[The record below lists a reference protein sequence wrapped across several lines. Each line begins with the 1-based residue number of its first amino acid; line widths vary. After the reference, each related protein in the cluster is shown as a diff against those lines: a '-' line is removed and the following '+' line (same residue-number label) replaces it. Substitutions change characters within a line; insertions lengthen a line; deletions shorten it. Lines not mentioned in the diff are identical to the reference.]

1 MRCLSVVTFL
11 FWSALCDAISAPVE
25 PITDFEVD
33 RYLGRWYEIARL
45 ENSFESGLENITA
58 EYSLREDG
66 GLAVLNRGYSDKKG
80 KWKDAKGKAY
90 FVKDPDTGFLK
101 VTFFWPFYGAY
112 IIFGL
117 DKKEYQYSFVAG
129 PDTSYL
135 WLLSRTPRPDQA
147 VIDTFID
154 SAKEH
159 GFDTDKLIFVD
170 HTGSPD

>member
-11 FWSALCDAISAPVE
+11 FWSAICDAISAPVE
-25 PITDFEVD
+25 PITGFEVD

-112 IIFGL
+112 VIFGL
-117 DKKEYQYSFVAG
+117 DEKEYQYSFVAG

-135 WLLSRTPRPDQA
+135 WLLSRTPTPDQV

-170 HTGSPD
+170 HTGRPD